1 MKKLRRWL
9 VNILLILLLMLG
21 LLLIFNKGF
30 RNMLMAW
37 NANKYQV
44 TKIDK
49 KTLKQNNQ
57 EGIGNFDFSKV
68 NPISFEDVMK
78 NQLNAQKLPVIGGIA
93 IPDLGIN
100 LPIFRG
106 IGNVELM
113 YGAGTLKEDSVMGQG
128 NYALASHHVTGVTG
142 APQLLFTPLERA
154 NKDMTIYI
162 TDKEKI
168 YQYKIRDVQVMTPD
182 HVEVIDDHPG
192 KKELTLVTCDDIEA
206 VNRIIV
212 FADYVKEFPFDTA
225 PKDVT
230 QSFEVSYNQFTNF

>member
-1 MKKLRRWL
+1 
-9 VNILLILLLMLG
+9 MLG
-21 LLLIFNKGF
+21 LLLIFNNGF

-154 NKDMTIYI
+154 KKDMTIYI

-192 KKELTLVTCDDIEA
+192 KKELTLVTCDGIEA

-212 FADYVKEFPFDTA
+212 FADYVKEFPFDTG

>member
-37 NANKYQV
+37 NTNKYQV

-113 YGAGTLKEDSVMGQG
+113 YGAGILKEDSVMGQG

-230 QSFEVSYNQFTNF
+230 KSFEVSYNQFTNF

>member
-37 NANKYQV
+37 NTNKYQV

-57 EGIGNFDFSKV
+57 VGIGNFDFSKV

-154 NKDMTIYI
+154 KKDMTIYI

-168 YQYKIRDVQVMTPD
+168 YQYKIHDVQVMTPD